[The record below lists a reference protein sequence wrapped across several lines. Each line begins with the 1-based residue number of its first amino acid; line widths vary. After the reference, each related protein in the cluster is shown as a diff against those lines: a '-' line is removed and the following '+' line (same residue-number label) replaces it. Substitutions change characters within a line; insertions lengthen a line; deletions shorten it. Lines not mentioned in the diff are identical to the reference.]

1 MNNLNLLSQKIT
13 YDSIVNKHLR
23 SSQQQS
29 SEPVRRSS
37 KNPIY
42 QPTVNN
48 KERTSA
54 AGSAKLSATL
64 KQPANSQIGR
74 YAPTGTVNLDREAMI
89 RTLEQDTNSLAVSR
103 AMSDAQPRDADKRNF
118 YGT

>member
-23 SSQQQS
+23 SSQQP
-29 SEPVRRSS
+29 SESVRRSS

-42 QPTVNN
+42 QPAISTS
-48 KERTSA
+48 KERNSVSA

-64 KQPANSQIGR
+64 KQPANANINR
-74 YAPTGTVNLDREAMI
+74 YTQPSHTNYERESMN
-89 RTLEQDTNSLAVSR
+89 RTLE
-103 AMSDAQPRDADKRNF
+103 ADGN
-118 YGT
+118 